1 MAIFKITYIVTFE
14 MKDGTSIEIRGETKR
29 EGNIAREVEN
39 EFMDSWFNIP
49 EGKLVDIPQDLDI
62 DNISGTDLD
71 IDEVV
76 ETK

>member
-39 EFMDSWFNIP
+39 EFMDSWFDIP